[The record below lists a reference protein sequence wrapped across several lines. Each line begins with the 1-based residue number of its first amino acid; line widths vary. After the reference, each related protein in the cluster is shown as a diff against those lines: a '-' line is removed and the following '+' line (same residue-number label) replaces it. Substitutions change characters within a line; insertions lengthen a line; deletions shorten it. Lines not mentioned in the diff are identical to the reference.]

1 VQVLFAVGVRMGGV
15 GVGVGIGVSM
25 VLVLSSKYA
34 RLIAASAV
42 LRDTSALGLVNA
54 LGVLLAT
61 DALCCCRHGP
71 LIGRTNVGVTAVRV
85 THQDHG
91 QVQHRQ
97 QNATQD
103 VARSACVSMCRM
115 HS

>member
-1 VQVLFAVGVRMGGV
+1 MGGV
-15 GVGVGIGVSM
+15 GVGIGIGVSM

-34 RLIAASAV
+34 RLVAASAV

-61 DALCCCRHGP
+61 DALCCCGHGP
-71 LIGRTNVGVTAVRV
+71 LVGRTNVDVTAVRV
-85 THQDHG
+85 TQDHR
-91 QVQHRQ
+91 QVQQRQ